1 MIRHGLLL
9 AVVVVSVALGASCA
23 SAPPQPIPQQPTPVA
38 GDLDLPGA
46 VYAIV
51 DDLARQART
60 TMNRTAVV
68 DTFVDRVTGQQT
80 DATARFEQTLA
91 PALSASVQR
100 LTVTPFNSAGA
111 GMAEWVVTGTL
122 ATSESGQ
129 YTANV
134 AITDRTS
141 GIVLAQS
148 VARFRDAETG
158 TGTGTTPTRFYGDS
172 PTVGRDRSVDG
183 LVTTSETPAGRAADP
198 LYIEQLPTAAVLKEA
213 LDAYNTER
221 WQDALTL
228 YTAAAARPDGQ
239 QVRTFNGVY
248 LSNLRLGRMP
258 AAEEAFGRIVAFG
271 LATNSLAV
279 KVLFQPGT
287 TVFTPGADLA
297 GVYPIWIRQIARG
310 AQTARACMNVVGHTS
325 RSGSEEVNDR
335 LSQARADAVRLLLE
349 REVSSLA
356 GQLSA
361 TGVGFRQ
368 NIVGTGVDNASDAV
382 DRRVEFKVVPCP
394 AR

>member
-9 AVVVVSVALGASCA
+9 AVVTVSTALGACA
-23 SAPPQPIPQQPTPVA
+23 SAPPQPIPQPPAPVA

-60 TMNRTAVV
+60 TTNRTAVV
-68 DTFVDRVTGQQT
+68 DTFVDRATGQQT

-100 LTVTPFNSAGA
+100 LTVAPFDSAGA
-111 GMAEWVVTGTL
+111 GRAEWVVTGTL

-148 VARFRDAETG
+148 VARFRDADN
-158 TGTGTTPTRFYGDS
+158 GTTPTRFYGDS

-248 LSNLRLGRMP
+248 LANLRLGRLP

-271 LATNSLAV
+271 LATSGLAV
-279 KVLFQPGT
+279 KVLFETGT
-287 TVFTPGADLA
+287 TTFTAGADLA

-310 AQTARACMNVVGHTS
+310 AQTARACLNVVGHTS

-335 LSQARADAVRLLLE
+335 LSRARADAVRVLLE
-349 REVSSLA
+349 REVPGLA
-356 GQLSA
+356 GQLTA
-361 TGVGFRQ
+361 TGVGFRE

-382 DRRVEFKVVPCP
+382 DRRVEFKVIPCP